1 MIDLTISQMIKV
13 KNVKLKTQNVQKLNT
28 RDVNYRFSVLA
39 INRKIC
45 INKTVVF
52 SLFDAVLSELTTV
65 KFDQRIHAQYT
76 KIYIFMTLTINVQI
90 IK

>member
-52 SLFDAVLSELTTV
+52 SLFDAVLSEL
-65 KFDQRIHAQYT
+65 
-76 KIYIFMTLTINVQI
+76 
-90 IK
+90 

>member
-28 RDVNYRFSVLA
+28 LDVNYRFSALA

-45 INKTVVF
+45 NKTVVF
-52 SLFDAVLSELTTV
+52 SLFDAFRIVTTV
-65 KFDQRIHAQYT
+65 KFGQRIHAQYT
-76 KIYIFMTLTINVQI
+76 KIYIFMTLMYKSQNDFCP
-90 IK
+90 

>member
-13 KNVKLKTQNVQKLNT
+13 KNVKLKIQNVQKLNT

-45 INKTVVF
+45 NKIVF
-52 SLFDAVLSELTTV
+52 SLFDAVLSEL
-65 KFDQRIHAQYT
+65 
-76 KIYIFMTLTINVQI
+76 
-90 IK
+90 